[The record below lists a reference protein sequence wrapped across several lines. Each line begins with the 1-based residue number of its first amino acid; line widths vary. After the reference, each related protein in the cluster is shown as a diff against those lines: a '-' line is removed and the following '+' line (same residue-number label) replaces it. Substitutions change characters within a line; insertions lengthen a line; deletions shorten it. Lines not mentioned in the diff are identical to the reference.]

1 MIEEGREKVKEEEEI
16 DMKMKEM
23 KEMVMKSKRDEGS
36 VRVDRVML
44 EEEEMMKTSVVVLFL
59 YRIR

>member
-36 VRVDRVML
+36 VRVDQVML
-44 EEEEMMKTSVVVLFL
+44 E
-59 YRIR
+59 

>member
-44 EEEEMMKTSVVVLFL
+44 E
-59 YRIR
+59 

>member
-16 DMKMKEM
+16 DMKSKEM

-36 VRVDRVML
+36 VRVDQVML
-44 EEEEMMKTSVVVLFL
+44 E
-59 YRIR
+59 

>member
-36 VRVDRVML
+36 VRVDQVML
-44 EEEEMMKTSVVVLFL
+44 ESEEMMKTSVVVLFL

>member
-36 VRVDRVML
+36 VRVDQMML
-44 EEEEMMKTSVVVLFL
+44 E
-59 YRIR
+59 